1 MGCVSKGRI
10 TRDTREAFLM
20 RGGNPLPLHPL
31 QANPD
36 YAETAFGFLKSQGF
50 EQTERWVTG
59 GNSFKDGWRLTY
71 ESPNIRVTVEYLDQ
85 QFDVQFARSGLK
97 VSYFLL
103 DRVLFNRRSGFH
115 GNMFPPEKL
124 ANAIDR
130 VAADV
135 RDHYGLTLKG
145 DDKAWAEVDRAR
157 QQPAPGRSLP

>member
-1 MGCVSKGRI
+1 LQV
-10 TRDTREAFLM
+10 
-20 RGGNPLPLHPL
+20 HPL
-31 QANPD
+31 QATPD
-36 YAETAFGFLKSQGF
+36 YAETAFGFLTGHGF

-71 ESPNIRVTVEYLDQ
+71 ESPNIRVTVEYLDA
-85 QFDVQFARSGLK
+85 QFDVQFARLGLE

-115 GNMFPPEKL
+115 GNMFTPEKL
-124 ANAIDR
+124 GKVIDR

-145 DDKAWAEVDRAR
+145 DTQAWAEVDRAR
-157 QQPAPGRSLP
+157 QQPSPGRFLP